1 MAYPLSCPFGGER
14 GCLADNVCRCYDTN
28 DGSVLGPSVI
38 PASYVVAMASSIT
51 KPGYRRAQSPANKGK
66 TYPAEVLTPD
76 EVRALLGQCPTTS
89 SYGQR
94 HRALITLLYRTGLR
108 LGEALALK
116 LKDVDLVAGSVTVL
130 HGKGDRRRT
139 VGIDPG
145 AIRVV
150 ETWIARRH
158 LLAIPAEAPLFC
170 TLQGASMTPSLVRTM
185 LPRLAK
191 RAGITKRVHAHGFRH
206 THAYE
211 LMMEGVPM
219 AIIQQQLGHV
229 SLATTNTYLAHIAP
243 KEVIETIAKREW
255 SP

>member
-1 MAYPLSCPFGGER
+1 MAYPLSYPFGGER

-28 DGSVLGPSVI
+28 DGSVLGPSVA
-38 PASYVVAMASSIT
+38 PVTYVVTMASSIT
-51 KPGYRRAQSPANKGK
+51 KPGYRKGRSPANKGK
-66 TYPAEVLTPD
+66 TYPAEVLTPE
-76 EVRALLGQCPTTS
+76 EVRALLAQCSATS
-89 SYGQR
+89 SYGLR

-108 LGEALALK
+108 LGEALALR
-116 LKDVDLVAGSVTVL
+116 LKDVDLAVGSVTVL

-145 AIRVV
+145 ATRVV
-150 ETWIARRH
+150 EIWIARRR
-158 LLAIPAEAPLFC
+158 LLDIPAQAPLFC
-170 TLQGASMTPSLVRTM
+170 TLHSASMTPSLVRSM

-191 RAGITKRVHAHGFRH
+191 RAGIIKRVHAHGFRH